1 MHLAKNANPRSE
13 VTCKTCELH
22 IMTLGKGTFRMIP
35 GRQRQCAAICWNYRL
50 DHERERIIFDL
61 SGGNGLRADFRVGG
75 VLPAVVLPENSE

>member
-35 GRQRQCAAICWNYRL
+35 GRQLQR
-50 DHERERIIFDL
+50 DL
-61 SGGNGLRADFRVGG
+61 GLVELPTGLRARKDNFYPFCWETGIG
-75 VLPAVVLPENSE
+75 KDIG